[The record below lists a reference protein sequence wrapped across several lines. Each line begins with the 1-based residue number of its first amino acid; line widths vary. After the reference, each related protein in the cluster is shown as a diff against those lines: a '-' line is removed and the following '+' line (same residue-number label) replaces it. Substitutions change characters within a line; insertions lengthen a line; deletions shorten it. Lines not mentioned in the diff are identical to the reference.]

1 MNHQLLL
8 LIIPLKQLALR
19 ILNFHIARQDIDEY
33 IMKFFTEIRK
43 RPHRRN
49 FQRILAT
56 WLATLTI
63 VRALILVQIDLIS
76 YFKQFICKLQLQ
88 ILSYFRKG
96 SKWPKIELV
105 VQFWANCAQFLVYFG
120 VSMTRKAQALRR
132 NGISLRSWTRPF
144 TFSFNFQTKTHISN
158 KTLIKQPP
166 KNPVLLSFF

>member
-1 MNHQLLL
+1 MNFTPNFYPPYGYNLQLEVSCVRFSKPGLT
-8 LIIPLKQLALR
+8 LR
-19 ILNFHIARQDIDEY
+19 MLYFLDTAEY
-33 IMKFFTEIRK
+33 NKY
-43 RPHRRN
+43 
-49 FQRILAT
+49 
-56 WLATLTI
+56 
-63 VRALILVQIDLIS
+63 VSIS

-166 KNPVLLSFF
+166 KNPVLLSLF